1 MFVMLFFRYFLTWCD
16 RLTSEYRANLPRMG
30 DVTDVDVVTPVVVV
44 FYRNI
49 FNGLCL
55 FIFVTFSLVDC
66 VATLR

>member
-1 MFVMLFFRYFLTWCD
+1 
-16 RLTSEYRANLPRMG
+16 MG

-55 FIFVTFSLVDC
+55 FLFVTFFFSGLCRNIEIKQFRKLDKPIVAAISL
-66 VATLR
+66 L